1 MRWVEYIFPANARK
15 SPLVES
21 QSVVLP
27 VYHHFLAFTIIVP
40 TLSQQI
46 STFVHEDKNKNIM
59 LLSYIWY
66 FIASLWRCF
75 YHNWYSK
82 CNHTTKYDLGYHLQF
97 LWFFSSPGQLNR
109 WPCQSLT
116 EWHTLISEQWH
127 YSDTTVTLQWHY
139 SDNTVT
145 LQWH

>member
-75 YHNWYSK
+75 YHNWYSN
-82 CNHTTKYDLGYHLQF
+82 CNLTTKYDLGYHLQF
-97 LWFFSSPGQLNR
+97 LWFFILWTEFFNFGSILQRGDLVFPPCREPTPSNDMNTR
-109 WPCQSLT
+109 WGRLKWHAT
-116 EWHTLISEQWH
+116 EFR
-127 YSDTTVTLQWHY
+127 
-139 SDNTVT
+139 
-145 LQWH
+145 